1 MIKAKFL
8 LILFCITLLS
18 HLEVN
23 AKNKSKLD
31 IVFIGNS
38 ITYGGGLEKPLE
50 EAPPVIVSELLRKRK
65 TIDSVNF
72 SNQGRSGFTT
82 VNYLP
87 GGVTLKKVIAATL
100 KLHQDSTRQLIFS
113 LSLGTNDSAEEG
125 PEGSPVQPSDYHQNL
140 KAITDQLLATFPGCK
155 VIYQQ
160 PIWYSPNTYNGSR
173 YMAEG
178 LSRLQQYFPELR
190 MLVKEYKKTQPKR
203 VYMGDTKAY
212 KYFKINYLSYLLPE
226 NGKKGT
232 FYLHPNKKGA
242 SVLANFWAEAIHKTL
257 R

>member
-1 MIKAKFL
+1 
-8 LILFCITLLS
+8 
-18 HLEVN
+18 
-23 AKNKSKLD
+23 
-31 IVFIGNS
+31 
-38 ITYGGGLEKPLE
+38 
-50 EAPPVIVSELLRKRK
+50 
-65 TIDSVNF
+65 
-72 SNQGRSGFTT
+72 
-82 VNYLP
+82 
-87 GGVTLKKVIAATL
+87 
-100 KLHQDSTRQLIFS
+100 
-113 LSLGTNDSAEEG
+113 
-125 PEGSPVQPSDYHQNL
+125 
-140 KAITDQLLATFPGCK
+140 
-155 VIYQQ
+155 
-160 PIWYSPNTYNGSR
+160 
-173 YMAEG
+173 MAEG